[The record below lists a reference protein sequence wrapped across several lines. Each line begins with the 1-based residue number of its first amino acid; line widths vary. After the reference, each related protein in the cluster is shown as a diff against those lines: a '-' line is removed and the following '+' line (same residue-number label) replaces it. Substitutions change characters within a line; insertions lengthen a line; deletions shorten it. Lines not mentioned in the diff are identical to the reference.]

1 MCQAFLT
8 SNSQKSYFILNQEVN
23 LKGFDRH
30 FKLITYEQADF
41 IYFRQTDRRTD
52 ISDSRV
58 AIATVNIIIQAK
70 PRDPKPSRSTI
81 ILDVDLTRSFTD

>member
-1 MCQAFLT
+1 MAAFLT
-8 SNSQKSYFILNQEVN
+8 FDSQKSDFILNQEAN

-30 FKLITYEQADF
+30 FKLITYKQADF
-41 IYFRQTDRRTD
+41 ISFGQTDRQMDRRTD

-70 PRDPKPSRSTI
+70 RSKAKQKYHHI
-81 ILDVDLTRSFTD
+81 RRRLDQ

>member
-1 MCQAFLT
+1 MAAFLT
-8 SNSQKSYFILNQEVN
+8 FDSQKSDFILNQEAN

-70 PRDPKPSRSTI
+70 RSKAKQKYHHI
-81 ILDVDLTRSFTD
+81 RRRLDQ